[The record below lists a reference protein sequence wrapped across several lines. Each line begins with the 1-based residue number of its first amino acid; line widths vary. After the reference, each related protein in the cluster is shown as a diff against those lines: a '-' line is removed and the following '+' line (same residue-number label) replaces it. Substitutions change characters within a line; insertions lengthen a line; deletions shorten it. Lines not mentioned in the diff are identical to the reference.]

1 MTDNVAE
8 AETAEKSEP
17 EFVIPVTIQR
27 LWMLKPG
34 EVMTFY
40 RGNLQQDVSR
50 SEDAYRRMLD
60 QINLSIA
67 DLEGTGRIKV
77 SCHEVKR
84 EKLLCP
90 DNLLVR
96 WTEYEYQAVGV
107 APQ

>member
-60 QINLSIA
+60 QINLSVS
-67 DLEGTGRIKV
+67 DLEDTGRIKV

-84 EKLLCP
+84 EKLFGP
-90 DNLLVR
+90 ENLKAR

-107 APQ
+107 AQP